1 MRCLRVAPLLT
12 RLAPGKRSD
21 GDRAHVGMCMDES
34 GMVVQDMKVQWE
46 KGKTTLLQ
54 QQMRLAVYGLSM
66 GDSDIFTFAILPALL
81 IPPAHYPPY
90 LSQHAAHQSPTSP
103 KNLTPRPSNHANAR
117 QPGNARSL
125 LRSAHVTLMPE
136 YAA

>member
-1 MRCLRVAPLLT
+1 
-12 RLAPGKRSD
+12 
-21 GDRAHVGMCMDES
+21 MDES

-81 IPPAHYPPY
+81 IPPAHYPP
-90 LSQHAAHQSPTSP
+90 LSIAARRASVTDIASLP

-117 QPGNARSL
+117 QPGSARTL
-125 LRSAHVTLMPE
+125 LRSAHVTSMPE
-136 YAA
+136 FAA